1 MNRRTNGAFVVV
13 LVLMLALCLLELR
26 QNNRIQNLEY
36 RVDELN
42 CVHYIHEDGDAVH
55 IDAEV
60 ALDCLRRRLGSGW
73 HETEIL
79 PVQR

>member
-1 MNRRTNGAFVVV
+1 MARMIVPMALLIV
-13 LVLMLALCLLELR
+13 ALCLWNIE
-26 QNNRIQNLEY
+26 QSDRIQDLEY

-42 CVHYIHEDGDAVH
+42 CVHYIYEDGDAVH

-60 ALDCLRRRLGSGW
+60 ALDCLHRKLGAGW

-79 PVQR
+79 PVQK